1 MGFVSYQAVFNKK
14 FDFRKKLIAL
24 LKETYQEF
32 YDEVEEE
39 TIEPYIFI
47 KYIKELNEDK
57 SISGFDLAF
66 DKIVTGIDDFIE
78 TYNSKL
84 KDDENIIVVFKF
96 YDSALFDKLQRYYK
110 DLFDLEMKL
119 REIIT
124 FIFIDTYKGNFYD
137 LLNEVNVNPCYPN
150 ERKVT
155 ENKRFRK
162 KDLLKNLVK
171 RKEYLDKFSENQF
184 FYFLFSQY
192 KRTTELKT
200 LNQGDLFFI
209 AEISNNFNEFKNNI
223 LNRGITNQ
231 EYLSFL
237 NSIKRELD
245 NLENIRN
252 CVAHNRIPSENEVYN
267 YESSL
272 SSVENKIEEFLSK
285 LRIES

>member
-1 MGFVSYQAVFNKK
+1 MIFVSYQVVVDRKLDYKRK
-14 FDFRKKLIAL
+14 FVVL
-24 LKETYQEF
+24 LKEAFFEY
-32 YDEVEEE
+32 YDEFEEE
-39 TIEPYIFI
+39 LIESYITI
-47 KYIKELNEDK
+47 KYIKALKENK
-57 SISGFDLAF
+57 SIIGFELSF
-66 DKIVTGIDDFIE
+66 DEIVTGIDDFIE
-78 TYNSKL
+78 TYNIKL
-84 KDDENIIVVFKF
+84 NEDENINVVFKF
-96 YDSALFDKLQRYYK
+96 YDSTLFNKLQSYYK

-124 FIFIDTYKGNFYD
+124 FIFLGTYKGNFYD

-162 KDLLKNLVK
+162 KDLLKNIEK
-171 RKEYLDKFSENQF
+171 RKEYLDTFSENQF

-200 LNQGDLFFI
+200 LNQEDLFFI

-223 LNRGITNQ
+223 LNRGITDQ

-237 NSIKRELD
+237 NSIKRDLD

-252 CVAHNRIPSENEVYN
+252 CVAHNRTPSENEVYN

-272 SSVENKIEEFLSK
+272 SSVGNKIEEFLSK
-285 LRIES
+285 LKTES